1 MVIITLTF
9 LKKLKKKN
17 INNKKRNK
25 KSFALLKCPQ
35 KRGTCIRVYTMTPKK
50 PNSAVRKVSR
60 VKLTSGFVITAY
72 IPGIGHNLKEHS
84 IVLVRGGR
92 AKDLPGVNFHI
103 IRGRLDTLGVKNC
116 RQKRSKYGVK
126 KNEI

>member
-9 LKKLKKKN
+9 LKKLKKKY
-17 INNKKRNK
+17 INNKKRNN
-25 KSFALLKCPQ
+25 KSFSLLKCPQ

-50 PNSAVRKVSR
+50 PNSASRKVSR

-103 IRGRLDTLGVKNC
+103 IRGILDTLGVKNC

-126 KNEI
+126 KT